1 MSNTTPAASLPGYTS
16 GTWVI
21 DPIHSEVAFS
31 VKHLGIAKVR
41 GRFDEFEGQI
51 VTAEDPLDSSVN
63 ATIRTGSVSTGNEQ
77 RDQHVRTADFLNTE
91 ESPEMT
97 FRSTG
102 IRANGS
108 AGFQLDGEL
117 TLRGVTRPVS
127 LDLELHGFGQGM
139 EGKPA
144 LGLSASTEI
153 SRSDFGVT
161 AGPASSVV
169 GDTIKITLDVEA
181 NQV

>member
-1 MSNTTPAASLPGYTS
+1 MSTPTEAALPGYTT
-16 GTWVI
+16 GTWAI

-41 GRFDEFEGQI
+41 GRFDDFEGQI
-51 VTAEDPLDSSVN
+51 VTAENPLDSTVA
-63 ATIRTGSVSTGNEQ
+63 ATIRTASVSTGNEQ
-77 RDQHVRTADFLNTE
+77 RDEHVRTPDFLNVE
-91 ESPEMT
+91 EFAEMT

-102 IRANGS
+102 VRANGS
-108 AGFQLDGEL
+108 AGFQVDGEL
-117 TLRGVTRPVS
+117 TLRGVSRPVT
-127 LDLELHGFGQGM
+127 LDLELNGFGQGM

-161 AGPASSVV
+161 AGPASAVV

>member
-1 MSNTTPAASLPGYTS
+1 MSTPTAASIPGYTT
-16 GTWVI
+16 GTWAI

-51 VTAEDPLDSSVN
+51 VTAEDPLDSTVT
-63 ATIRTGSVSTGNEQ
+63 ATIRTASVSTGNEQ
-77 RDQHVRTADFLNTE
+77 RDEHVRTADFLNVE
-91 ESPEMT
+91 EAPEMT

-102 IRANGS
+102 LRANGS
-108 AGFQLDGEL
+108 AGFQVDGEL
-117 TLRGVTRPVS
+117 TLRGVTRPVT
-127 LDLELHGFGQGM
+127 LDLELNGFGQGM

-161 AGPASSVV
+161 AGPASAVV